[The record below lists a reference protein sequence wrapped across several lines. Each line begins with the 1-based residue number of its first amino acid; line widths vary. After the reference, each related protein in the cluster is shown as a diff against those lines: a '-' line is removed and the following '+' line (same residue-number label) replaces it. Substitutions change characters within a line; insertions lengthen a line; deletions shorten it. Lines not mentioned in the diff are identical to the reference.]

1 MRAEQCGE
9 WQEKCVF
16 MFVCA
21 RVHVAVH
28 VVLRGSLEPAVK
40 TFMEVNSESLQTLS
54 VTECN
59 LMTTER
65 YL

>member
-1 MRAEQCGE
+1 M
-9 WQEKCVF
+9 F